1 MNNYCEIIFFKT
13 LVLRISNNQLG
24 QLGCP
29 NTTDLSSIILYLKT
43 AKPREDDIFG
53 VCEKYY

>member
-1 MNNYCEIIFFKT
+1 MNNCEIIFFKT
-13 LVLRISNNQLG
+13 LVLRISNNHLG
-24 QLGCP
+24 QLGYP

-43 AKPREDDIFG
+43 ANPREDDIFG